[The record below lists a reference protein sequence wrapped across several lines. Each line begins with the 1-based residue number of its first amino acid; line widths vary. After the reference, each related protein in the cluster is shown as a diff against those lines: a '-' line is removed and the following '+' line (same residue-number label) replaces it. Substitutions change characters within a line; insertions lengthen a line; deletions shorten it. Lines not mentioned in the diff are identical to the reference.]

1 MTDTQRPRILIT
13 EPIDPAGI
21 AGFKEYAEVTLAF
34 DADRA
39 ELLNLVGDYD
49 ALVVRVK
56 HQIDREV
63 IDRGTRLKVIA
74 MNGIGLNHI
83 DVNYASEKGI
93 AVLNVPDAS
102 NDSVAELTIGLMLNL
117 ARHITPAFASVREGE
132 WNKHA
137 FIGHELH
144 GKTLG
149 IVALGKIGSRVARI
163 AQAMGMQVIAY
174 DPFLTPEAA
183 AALKVEL
190 VSLQELLSRAD
201 VVSIH
206 APLTK
211 ETYHLIGARELAQ
224 MKKGAF
230 LVNAGRGGIVDEEA
244 LYNALASGHLGGF
257 AGDVMEVEPPGKNK
271 LFDLPNV
278 VVTPHIGGSTYEAQR
293 RIGLRLVEEI
303 KKIIA
308 PSAA

>member
-1 MTDTQRPRILIT
+1 MTESERPRVLIT
-13 EPIDPAGI
+13 EPIDPAGV
-21 AGFKEYAEVTLAF
+21 AGFQEYAEVKLAF

-39 ELLNLVGDYD
+39 ELLNIVGDYD

-56 HQIDREV
+56 HKIDREV
-63 IDRGTRLKVIA
+63 IERGARLKVIA

-83 DVNYASEKGI
+83 DVNCAKEKGI

-117 ARHITPAFASVREGE
+117 ARRITPAFASVREGE

-137 FIGHELH
+137 FIGHELR

-149 IVALGKIGSRVARI
+149 IIALGKIGSRVAHI
-163 AQAMGMQVIAY
+163 AQAMGLDVIAF

-190 VSLQELLSRAD
+190 VSLPELLRRAD

-211 ETYHLIGARELAQ
+211 DTYHLLGAAELAQ
-224 MKKGAF
+224 MKEGAF

-244 LYNALASGHLGGF
+244 LYAALTSGHLGGF
-257 AGDVMEVEPPGKNK
+257 AGDVMETEPPGKSK

-278 VVTPHIGGSTYEAQR
+278 VVTPHIGGNTYEAQR

-308 PSAA
+308 PSA

>member
-1 MTDTQRPRILIT
+1 MTEMERPQVLVT
-13 EPIDPAGI
+13 EPIDPAGV
-21 AGFKEYAEVTLAF
+21 AGFQEYAEVKLAF

-39 ELLNLVGDYD
+39 ELLNIVGDYD

-56 HQIDREV
+56 HKIDREV
-63 IDRGTRLKVIA
+63 IDRGARLKVIA

-83 DVNYASEKGI
+83 DVNYAKEKGI

-117 ARHITPAFASVREGE
+117 ARRINPAFASVREGQ

-137 FIGHELH
+137 FIGHELK

-149 IVALGKIGSRVARI
+149 IIALGKIGSRVAHI
-163 AQAMGMQVIAY
+163 AQAMGMDVIAF
-174 DPFLTPEAA
+174 DPFLTPQAA

-190 VSLQELLSRAD
+190 VSLPDLLGRAD

-211 ETYHLIGARELAQ
+211 DTYHLLGAEELAQ
-224 MKKGAF
+224 MKEGAF

-244 LYNALASGHLGGF
+244 LYAAVASGHLGGF
-257 AGDVMEVEPPGKNK
+257 AGDVMETEPPGKNK
-271 LFDLPNV
+271 LFGLPNV
-278 VVTPHIGGSTYEAQR
+278 VVTPHIGGNTHEAQR
-293 RIGLRLVEEI
+293 RIGLRLAEEI
-303 KKIIA
+303 KKIIVPGA
-308 PSAA
+308 R